1 MDCHRNSKMFK
12 RLIESFRVSGK
23 EQRLDIL
30 TTELC
35 FRFILGGLLLSVPF
49 YLFFLPLRS
58 TVAGLFVSF
67 LLMVLAEVIG
77 PRRQLVIIGARKR
90 PTVVRK
96 LASVLFWV
104 LVLPCLVFTAVIFIG
119 VFAGMKVNVDF
130 QFIVGLCALS
140 VISILFLILS
150 LRQPKNS

>member
-1 MDCHRNSKMFK
+1 MKMFK

-90 PTVVRK
+90 PAVVRK
-96 LASVLFWV
+96 LGAI
-104 LVLPCLVFTAVIFIG
+104 LVWILVPPSLVITAVMFFA
-119 VFAGMKVNVDF
+119 VFAGFETNVDF
-130 QFIVGLCALS
+130 EFVLGLCALS
-140 VISILFLILS
+140 AVSIFLLILS